1 MTRKVEPT
9 FLPAGALPLPRMT
22 YRQFLQHAWENPHV
36 EWVEG
41 VTVMMA
47 PIGDAH
53 NVVTNFLICVLNL
66 HVTKHDLGTIR
77 TDPYQMKTGPKLPG
91 RAPDIL
97 FVAKKNL
104 HRLRKTYVAGPADLV
119 VEVISPGSRGV
130 DRGDK
135 LFEYERGGV
144 PEYWLLDPE
153 RKKAEF
159 YLRAKDGSYALAETP
174 DGVFK
179 SRTMKGLWLRVD
191 WLWQR
196 PEPPTL
202 RALKELGLP

>member
-1 MTRKVEPT
+1 MTRKLEPT

-22 YRQFLQHAWENPHV
+22 YRQFLQHPWENTHV
-36 EWVEG
+36 EWVDG
-41 VTVMMA
+41 VSVMMA

-53 NVVTNFLICVLNL
+53 NVLTIYLICVLNL
-66 HVTKHDLGTIR
+66 YVAKHDLGTIR
-77 TDPYQMKTGPKLPG
+77 TDPFQMKTGPKLPG

-104 HRLRKTYVAGPADLV
+104 HRLRKTSVAGPADLV

-135 LFEYERGGV
+135 LYEYEKGGV

-159 YLRAKDGSYALAETP
+159 YLRGRDGSYEPAEL
-174 DGVFK
+174 DRGVFR
-179 SRTMKGLWLRVD
+179 SAVIKGLWLRVE

-196 PEPPTL
+196 TEPPTL
-202 RALKELGLP
+202 AALKELGLP

>member
-1 MTRKVEPT
+1 MTRQLDLAL
-9 FLPAGALPLPRMT
+9 LPARALRVPPMT
-22 YRQFLQHAWENPHV
+22 YRQFLNHPWDNPHV

-41 VTVMMA
+41 VVVMMA

-53 NVVTNFLICVLNL
+53 NVVTNFLISIL
-66 HVTKHDLGTIR
+66 HLYVTKHDLGEIR
-77 TDPYQMKTGPKLPG
+77 TDPFQMKTGPKLPG

-97 FVAKKNL
+97 FVLKRHM
-104 HRLRKTYVAGPADLV
+104 HRLRKTYVSGPADV
-119 VEVISPGSRGV
+119 VIEVVSPGSRGL

-135 LFEYERGGV
+135 LYEYEKGGV

-159 YLRAKDGSYALAETP
+159 HLLGRDGSYELAELD
-174 DGVFK
+174 DGVFN
-179 SRTMKGLWLRVD
+179 STVIKGLWLRTE

-196 PEPPTL
+196 PKPPIFA
-202 RALKELGLP
+202 ALKELTLV